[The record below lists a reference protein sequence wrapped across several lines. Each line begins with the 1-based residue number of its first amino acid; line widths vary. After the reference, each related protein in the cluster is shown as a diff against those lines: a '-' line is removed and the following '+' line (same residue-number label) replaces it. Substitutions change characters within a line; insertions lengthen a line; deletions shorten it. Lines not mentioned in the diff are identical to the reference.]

1 MPSLSPQTAAP
12 VSQTPTNLALTG
24 LASANTE
31 CLNQWARKAI
41 DGIATGGNRY
51 EGCNTPGSFIMVDLG
66 KDTLNHID
74 TVIIKNRCDCCGGR
88 LKLFHVEV
96 LDADK
101 NVVWS
106 QYHGGTVGNCVVKT
120 FQVNGGEGAVGRW
133 VRLRY
138 DDSYTGIL
146 HIAEL
151 EAWGYR
157 VSVPASSPEIKELAL
172 NRPAT
177 QSTTYRSHL
186 GAEKG
191 NDGNFD
197 NTFHTH
203 CGSWPWWEVDLGVES
218 FVQDVWITNRKN
230 CCGGRLRDATVSLLD
245 SDRNVVETRLIKGS
259 VGNGKL
265 VQKVFNEDTS
275 FGRYI
280 KISMNRNDCLHLAEV
295 QVNGYHTMGMPT
307 ASPTPSLVNLSVG
320 KPAIESTTISSGHNP
335 GQAVDGNDQSYTHT
349 KCWTGINQWWQV
361 DLESSS
367 TTIANIEVV
376 NRLNCCGGR
385 LHDYTIGFYDD
396 AEALIDSKF
405 VPGGNGNR
413 KTVSIGKYRGY
424 RGNHH
429 LHIFQLTY

>member
-1 MPSLSPQTAAP
+1 
-12 VSQTPTNLALTG
+12 
-24 LASANTE
+24 
-31 CLNQWARKAI
+31 
-41 DGIATGGNRY
+41 
-51 EGCNTPGSFIMVDLG
+51 MVDLG

-101 NVVWS
+101 NIVWS

-138 DDSYTGIL
+138 DDSYTEIL

-157 VSVPASSPEIKELAL
+157 VSVPASPVEITELAL

-177 QSTTYRSHL
+177 QSTTYNSNVP
-186 GAEKG
+186 ASKG

-197 NTFHTH
+197 NNFHTK

-230 CCGGRLRDATVSLLD
+230 CCGGRLRDATVAILD

-307 ASPTPSLVNLSVG
+307 ASPTPSLVNLSLN
-320 KPAIESTTISSGHNP
+320 KPAIESSTYNNAGGGPSK
-335 GQAVDGNDQSYTHT
+335 AVDGNEQSYTHT

-361 DLESSS
+361 DLESSF

-385 LHDYTIGFYDD
+385 LHDYTMGFYDD

-413 KTVSIGKYRGY
+413 KTVPIGECMSQDHMCKYINLISYTHLSFLTSKPVCYRLCRRSTLCEDYARGQRLSLTW
-424 RGNHH
+424 RG
-429 LHIFQLTY
+429 